1 MSQHANAQ
9 AGDLL
14 RLEGVTRKGK
24 NRIREARTD
33 RWRVLERR
41 SHVACLNGREGLRIR
56 PVKAADSRHDRWI
69 DAHSDL
75 DFRVVSVGEPLL
87 LEEVWEGGADAV
99 IVETD
104 EGTRFSATWTESELA
119 ELAERVPEVADQV
132 AQILAEH
139 NS

>member
-41 SHVACLNGREGLRIR
+41 NHVACLNGREGLRIR

-87 LEEVWEGGADAV
+87 LEEVWEGGGDAV
-99 IVETD
+99 IVET
-104 EGTRFSATWTESELA
+104 SIWTESELA
-119 ELAERVPEVADQV
+119 ELAERVPEVADQI